1 VARKGSRAKSGK
13 TLAGNARNAVESH
26 CMGKKTTEIV
36 PVEPVQDKI
45 LLIRGEKVIL
55 DADLANLYEVPTKRL
70 NEQVKRNSDRFP
82 PDFMFQLTREEAEL
96 LRSQFATSKRGRG
109 GRRYAP
115 YAFTE
120 HGAIMAASVLNSKR
134 AIQTSIFVVRAF
146 VRLRQMLA
154 PYKDLVIQLARHEK
168 KLQAHDKQIVAV
180 IQAIKLLMPPPD
192 DKPKEP
198 FGFHPKKKKN

>member
-1 VARKGSRAKSGK
+1 
-13 TLAGNARNAVESH
+13 
-26 CMGKKTTEIV
+26 M
-36 PVEPVQDKI
+36 
-45 LLIRGEKVIL
+45 
-55 DADLANLYEVPTKRL
+55 ANLYEVPTKRL
-70 NEQVKRNSDRFP
+70 NEQVKRNCDRFP
-82 PDFMFQLTREEAEL
+82 PDFMFRLTSEEAEL

-109 GRRYAP
+109 GRRYTP

-134 AIQTSIFVVRAF
+134 AIQTSILVVRAF

-154 PYKDLVIQLARHEK
+154 PYKDLVAELARHEK
-168 KLQAHDKQIVAV
+168 RLQAHDKQIVAV

-198 FGFHPKKKKN
+198 FGFHPKKKRN